1 MTISIKTNV
10 LIKFGASGMI
20 CVELRAKK
28 AMKYVPFAVNVCIWE
43 ILFPT
48 CTEHTSITSP
58 VNERTISIKTNI
70 LIKFGVSEMKCIE
83 LRAKKL

>member
-1 MTISIKTNV
+1 MT
-10 LIKFGASGMI
+10 

-58 VNERTISIKTNI
+58 VNGRTILSIKTNI
-70 LIKFGVSEMKCIE
+70 LIKFGVSEICIE

>member
-1 MTISIKTNV
+1 MKCV
-10 LIKFGASGMI
+10 L
-20 CVELRAKK
+20 
-28 AMKYVPFAVNVCIWE
+28 FAVNVCICE
-43 ILFPT
+43 MLFLT